1 MFDVRPARNALKLL
15 RDKFNNSS
23 HNLVIMLTQR
33 TMHGRRVFDVHFF
46 VNPSY
51 ETSPKWHGFLII
63 KLVAFRPAAAL
74 KPEALNP

>member
-1 MFDVRPARNALKLL
+1 
-15 RDKFNNSS
+15 
-23 HNLVIMLTQR
+23 
-33 TMHGRRVFDVHFF
+33 MHGRRVFDVHFF